1 MEVMEIS
8 PPGPVITYNMLISY
22 QRENDNVKI
31 PLNSSEVN
39 VSTLELHDPY
49 TVNPDLS
56 PGVSHVSLC
65 HVSSINM
72 SLCHVIQHWEQKIS
86 LMPLYF
92 IHQVF
97 MACSLYLII
106 VGVLGFIMNSIVFWL
121 YWKNK
126 KVLYIFREFM

>member
-1 MEVMEIS
+1 
-8 PPGPVITYNMLISY
+8 MLISY

-72 SLCHVIQHWEQKIS
+72 SLCHPTLRTEDKSYAFISYSPGVHGLFLISHYCWRTRLHHEFNCILALLEKQK
-86 LMPLYF
+86 
-92 IHQVF
+92 
-97 MACSLYLII
+97 
-106 VGVLGFIMNSIVFWL
+106 GFIYF
-121 YWKNK
+121 
-126 KVLYIFREFM
+126 

>member
-72 SLCHVIQHWEQKIS
+72 SLCHVIQH
-86 LMPLYF
+86 
-92 IHQVF
+92 
-97 MACSLYLII
+97 
-106 VGVLGFIMNSIVFWL
+106 
-121 YWKNK
+121 
-126 KVLYIFREFM
+126 